1 MATLSFMWLRHK
13 GASIIF
19 ILFLIRVPVRF
30 LDEKYYTTNS
40 IYLRGVEEIQ
50 RAVLH
55 KKLLKTSSATNK
67 TISESKYSNCVF
79 D

>member
-1 MATLSFMWLRHK
+1 MWLRHK
-13 GASIIF
+13 GPCLILT
-19 ILFLIRVPVRF
+19 LFLIRIPVRF
-30 LDEKYYTTNS
+30 LDEKYYTVNS

-55 KKLLKTSSATNK
+55 KKLLKTTSATNK
-67 TISESKYSNCVF
+67 TISESKFNNCVF